1 MVSVNEFV
9 DGQVACRDGD
19 KPREKAS
26 ESYLD
31 GYSFQYQLEAC
42 QTKQSEL
49 REVK

>member
-19 KPREKAS
+19 EPQDNAS

-31 GYSFQYQLEAC
+31 GYGFQYQLEAY